1 MKLTNQEL
9 YCVEGGA
16 IRWSAALGTL
26 VLKAY
31 SYIADLGRYLG
42 SSISYLVRG
51 KRC

>member
-1 MKLTNQEL
+1 MKLNNQEL
-9 YCVEGGA
+9 YHISGGA

-31 SYIADLGRYLG
+31 SYIADLGRSFG
-42 SSISYLVRG
+42 SSISYFIRG